1 MADKRKK
8 LTGVVSRAE
17 KELFRV
23 KRLEA
28 ESRKLKQ
35 ELDLLKKWQRFLS
48 EEYQQ
53 DIDSSRGSNQN

>member
-23 KRLEA
+23 KRLVA
-28 ESRKLKQ
+28 ENRKLKQ
-35 ELDLLKKWQRFLS
+35 ELDLLKKWQRFLA
-48 EEYQQ
+48 EGHQQ
-53 DIDSSRGSNQN
+53 DLNSSRGSDQN